1 MDIVYSF
8 ATSRILAQMIGFS
21 EERSPDPD
29 GTFLL
34 NVLLRP
40 EILQC
45 FLLLY
50 ARKIDEL
57 PFELECSDLNALS
70 VQFDRHTD
78 IFYHL
83 LLLLDQQPAFIELF
97 SRLIGAPESLFA
109 DFHLS
114 IAHGF
119 ALLRSVCNSEAFFLR
134 SSPLPAFCDV
144 STASFAAV
152 LKRFYPSTLWD
163 SLDFEGFVSFW
174 MLRYADLEQP
184 TPCYA
189 AYRSQLDASIEK
201 KEKERSAARSDRSI
215 GKQIARLK
223 QQRELLQSDE
233 KRIETH
239 IQTIEV
245 CFFISKRN

>member
-34 NVLLRP
+34 NELLRP

-57 PFELECSDLNALS
+57 PFELDCSDLNALS
-70 VQFDRHTD
+70 AQFDRHTD

-83 LLLLDQQPAFIELF
+83 LLLLDQQPAFIEQF
-97 SRLIGAPESLFA
+97 SRLVGTPEALFA

-119 ALLRSVCNSEAFFLR
+119 ALLRAVCDSEAFFLR
-134 SSPLPAFCDV
+134 SAPLPAFCDV
-144 STASFAAV
+144 STESFAAA
-152 LKRFYPSTLWD
+152 LKRFYPLSLWET
-163 SLDFEGFVSFW
+163 LDFGGFVGFW
-174 MLRYADLEQP
+174 MLRYADLELP
-184 TPCYA
+184 APCYA
-189 AYRSQLDASIEK
+189 AYRSRLDASIEK

-215 GKQIARLK
+215 GKQIARLR
-223 QQRELLQSDE
+223 QQRELLQGDE

-239 IQTIEV
+239 IEAVEV
-245 CFFISKRN
+245 SAERADDA